1 MVTMSIDY
9 AKKLLAIRKAEG
21 LTQQKF
27 ADLTGLSVGSV
38 KIYESGHRP
47 ARAEIMEKVI
57 RVKQFEKYL
66 MWLTINKVAPEA
78 GQIEPAF
85 SLDGSVKSKTKRKV
99 QSFLT
104 EEKNC

>member
-1 MVTMSIDY
+1 MSIDY

-27 ADLTGLSVGSV
+27 SEITGLSLGFI

-47 ARAEIMEKVI
+47 ARSETIEKVLQI
-57 RVKQFEKYL
+57 EIFEKYTL
-66 MWLTINKVAPEA
+66 WLITDKVAPEA

-104 EEKNC
+104 EGKNC